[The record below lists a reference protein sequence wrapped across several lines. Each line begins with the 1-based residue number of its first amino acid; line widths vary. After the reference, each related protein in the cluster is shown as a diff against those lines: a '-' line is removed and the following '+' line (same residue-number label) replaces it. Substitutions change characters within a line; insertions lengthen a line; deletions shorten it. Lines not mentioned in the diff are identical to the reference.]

1 MIYFFLFLL
10 AIMITIAIKK
20 FAIHDHPNERSAHAI
35 PVPTGGGVAIVVTF
49 YLGTT
54 FLYIQG
60 MVAENLFFALLG
72 GLILAGVSFVDDMVE
87 LSPLLRLFAQ
97 FFSLLIAFYFL
108 EIATQFPWYMTGL
121 FFIALLWLIN
131 LYNFLDGIDGYA
143 GSEGVFVSLGAYLF
157 YHDSLFIVMAV
168 SIMGFLFFNWQKA
181 SIFMGDVG
189 STFLGFFFGVMALYH
204 YESGDDIMI
213 WWILL
218 GVFILDA
225 TITLLRRAFRGEK
238 LSQAHKKHAF
248 QRLVQ
253 SGFSHQ
259 KVVLYMIGFNLFAL
273 LFLYFF
279 SVSVPLFIGY
289 NVLLYILI
297 KNIDKRRSF

>member
-1 MIYFFLFLL
+1 MIYFLLFLS

-20 FAIHDHPNERSAHAI
+20 YAIHDHPNERSSHTTPI
-35 PVPTGGGVAIVVTF
+35 PTGGGIAIVVTF
-49 YLGTT
+49 YLGLTL
-54 FLYIQG
+54 FYMQG
-60 MVAENLFFALLG
+60 VVSEKLFFALLSG
-72 GLILAGVSFVDDMVE
+72 IVLAGVSFVDDMIE
-87 LSPLLRLFAQ
+87 LSPLSRLLAQ
-97 FFSLLIAFYFL
+97 FFSLMVAFYFL
-108 EIATQFPWYMTGL
+108 EIATHFLWYMTVL
-121 FFIALLWLIN
+121 FFISLLWLIN

-157 YHDSLFIVMAV
+157 YHDSLFLLMAV
-168 SIMGFLFFNWQKA
+168 SIMGFLLFNWQRA

-204 YESGDDIMI
+204 YESSADIMI

-218 GVFILDA
+218 GLFIFDA
-225 TITLLRRAFRGEK
+225 TMTLLRRIKNGEK

-259 KVVLYMIGFNLFAL
+259 KVVLLGMGLNLLAL
-273 LFLYFF
+273 LFLYLFKA
-279 SVSVPLFIGY
+279 SITLFIAY
-289 NVLLYILI
+289 NVILYILL